1 MRRNKWIFAAVGLLS
16 AASLAGCTERTKEAG
31 PHTIILELAD
41 PNDEQE
47 SEPES
52 EAETVSVSDTVEAAT
67 ETGEETG
74 TEAAQIMGLSK
85 DIRLEYT
92 KIASDDPVVALATKK
107 LLPDGTTLSDF
118 AVTDIQAYDGDTDT
132 KIVPAGTVTFTLNV
146 PEENASVLLYHL
158 NDEGQVVE
166 TELPVENGTV
176 SYDAEGCGHWIVLDE
191 TVQEP
196 ETEVPEE
203 TPAETES
210 GTD

>member
-1 MRRNKWIFAAVGLLS
+1 MRQVGS
-16 AASLAGCTERTKEAG
+16 
-31 PHTIILELAD
+31 
-41 PNDEQE
+41 
-47 SEPES
+47 
-52 EAETVSVSDTVEAAT
+52 VSVSDTVEAAT

-118 AVTDIQAYDGDTDT
+118 AVTDIQAYQGDE
-132 KIVPAGTVTFTLNV
+132 KVVPAGTVTFTLNV
-146 PEENASVLLYHL
+146 PEENASVLLYHM

-166 TELPVENGTV
+166 KELPVENGTV
-176 SYDAEGCGHWIVLDE
+176 SYDAEDCGHWIVLNE